1 MRRGGELSKGWGWC
15 GAPTSALA
23 PGWPKAGLQ
32 PWAPRGQG
40 LRGGTRMAQASR
52 LFSDFCCFAATFS
65 QPYLCSHFQRFC
77 TPGMFLTRVANCPLE
92 SCYPSSLPRARHGRA
107 EFPHFCQ

>member
-1 MRRGGELSKGWGWC
+1 
-15 GAPTSALA
+15 
-23 PGWPKAGLQ
+23 
-32 PWAPRGQG
+32 
-40 LRGGTRMAQASR
+40 MAQASR

-92 SCYPSSLPRARHGRA
+92 SCYPSSLPRARHGRPSSHA
-107 EFPHFCQ
+107 FVSRKVLSFENKSVNSRSKKLISSGCLNDYFFDYKLG